1 MPSFSGS
8 SYLLLRRVERVSRDV
23 SIVMRFKPMRA
34 DGLLL
39 YAAQYDDGRGDFLSL
54 SLRQGYVEFRYS
66 FYFISIIII
75 IIIIIIIDDQQF
87 IIVVII
93 FKLHC
98 VSIKRNPD
106 IIDCNFKKD

>member
-75 IIIIIIIDDQQF
+75 IIIDDQQF

-98 VSIKRNPD
+98 VLIKRDPD